1 MPRPEARDP
10 GPTPAGGAGGLP
22 AVGAWPPRTR
32 WPEPLH
38 RAVAAVREALAGDG
52 PRRADVVPGRAGSR
66 PRGLVALS
74 GGADSLAL
82 AVACAV
88 LVGTREGARLG
99 PIGAAVVDHG
109 LQSGSDAVAAAAA
122 DVARILGLT
131 PVTVTRVE
139 VARTGDGPEADARR
153 ARREALAA
161 AARDAGQ
168 GGAAVV
174 LTAHTADDQ
183 AEQVLLGLARG
194 SGTRSLAGIPARGT
208 LPGGA
213 AVVRPLLGLTRA
225 DTETICRWAGLTWFE
240 DPHNRDPALLRSR
253 VRTRVL
259 PALEDPDA
267 GLGPGVRAGLV
278 RTAAIAAEDAAALDA
293 WAGDEVARLL
303 PRRPVDPAGRA
314 VDERHDGRG
323 ALDCAALDPPAVT
336 PDELE
341 PCAVTLEQGRELA
354 RDGVEGRGPRG
365 GALPRPAVL
374 DEEPP
379 GRGDCGPDERVLPL
393 AGGEGA
399 PPAVGR
405 VGHRATLRPAR
416 RVPVDEGGH
425 RSDRPGR
432 GRRGRGLV
440 QRRPDRG
447 GRDGGERL
455 AEGPTHVVDLRV
467 REVAGRAPEREG
479 RAHPRVVVEEGDRVD
494 DVPTF

>member
-22 AVGAWPPRTR
+22 AVGSWPPRTR

-52 PRRADVVPGRAGSR
+52 SCRADAGPGRAGNR

-88 LVGTREGARLG
+88 LVGTRDGARLG

-122 DVARILGLT
+122 DVARILGLA

-153 ARREALAA
+153 ARRVALAA
-161 AARDAGQ
+161 AARDARP
-168 GGAAVV
+168 GGAVV

-213 AVVRPLLGLTRA
+213 AVVRPLLGLARA
-225 DTETICRWAGLTWFE
+225 DTEAICRWAGLTWFE

-278 RTAAIAAEDAAALDA
+278 RTAAIAAEDAAALEA
-293 WAGDEVARLL
+293 WAGDEFPRL
-303 PRRPVDPAGRA
+303 RVDA
-314 VDERHDGRG
+314 
-323 ALDCAALDPPAVT
+323 
-336 PDELE
+336 
-341 PCAVTLEQGRELA
+341 
-354 RDGVEGRGPRG
+354 
-365 GALPRPAVL
+365 
-374 DEEPP
+374 P
-379 GRGDCGPDERVLPL
+379 GRD
-393 AGGEGA
+393 
-399 PPAVGR
+399 
-405 VGHRATLRPAR
+405 
-416 RVPVDEGGH
+416 
-425 RSDRPGR
+425 
-432 GRRGRGLV
+432 
-440 QRRPDRG
+440 
-447 GRDGGERL
+447 
-455 AEGPTHVVDLRV
+455 
-467 REVAGRAPEREG
+467 
-479 RAHPRVVVEEGDRVD
+479 PRVVSLDLDALAALPAAVRHRVIARAARAAGGQAPPRERILAVDTLVAGARAGGTSAGPVELPGGVAAHRACARLDLIPRL
-494 DVPTF
+494 PGP

>member
-52 PRRADVVPGRAGSR
+52 SCRADAGPGRAGNR

-88 LVGTREGARLG
+88 LVGTRDGARLG

-153 ARREALAA
+153 ARRVALAA

-168 GGAAVV
+168 GAAAPGAGAAVV

-213 AVVRPLLGLTRA
+213 AVARPLLGLTRA

-278 RTAAIAAEDAAALDA
+278 RTAAIAAEDAAALEA
-293 WAGDEVARLL
+293 WAGAEVTRL
-303 PRRPVDPAGRA
+303 RV
-314 VDERHDGRG
+314 
-323 ALDCAALDPPAVT
+323 DPPA
-336 PDELE
+336 
-341 PCAVTLEQGRELA
+341 
-354 RDGVEGRGPRG
+354 RD
-365 GALPRPAVL
+365 
-374 DEEPP
+374 
-379 GRGDCGPDERVLPL
+379 
-393 AGGEGA
+393 
-399 PPAVGR
+399 
-405 VGHRATLRPAR
+405 
-416 RVPVDEGGH
+416 
-425 RSDRPGR
+425 
-432 GRRGRGLV
+432 
-440 QRRPDRG
+440 
-447 GRDGGERL
+447 
-455 AEGPTHVVDLRV
+455 
-467 REVAGRAPEREG
+467 
-479 RAHPRVVVEEGDRVD
+479 PRVVSLDLDALAALPAAVRHRVIARAARAAGGQAPPRERILAVDALVTGARAGGTSAGPVELPGGVAAHRACARLDLI
-494 DVPTF
+494 PCLPGP

>member
-153 ARREALAA
+153 ARRVALAA
-161 AARDAGQ
+161 AAREAGQ
-168 GGAAVV
+168 GGAAPGAGTAVV

-213 AVVRPLLGLTRA
+213 AVARPLLGLTRA

-278 RTAAIAAEDAAALDA
+278 RTAAIAAEDAAALEA
-293 WAGDEVARLL
+293 WAGAEVTRL
-303 PRRPVDPAGRA
+303 RV
-314 VDERHDGRG
+314 
-323 ALDCAALDPPAVT
+323 DPPA
-336 PDELE
+336 
-341 PCAVTLEQGRELA
+341 
-354 RDGVEGRGPRG
+354 
-365 GALPRPAVL
+365 
-374 DEEPP
+374 
-379 GRGDCGPDERVLPL
+379 GD
-393 AGGEGA
+393 
-399 PPAVGR
+399 
-405 VGHRATLRPAR
+405 
-416 RVPVDEGGH
+416 
-425 RSDRPGR
+425 
-432 GRRGRGLV
+432 
-440 QRRPDRG
+440 
-447 GRDGGERL
+447 
-455 AEGPTHVVDLRV
+455 
-467 REVAGRAPEREG
+467 
-479 RAHPRVVVEEGDRVD
+479 PRVVSLDLDALAALPAAVRHRVIARAARAAGGQAPPRERILAVDALVTGARAGGTSAGPVELPGGVAAHRACARLDLI
-494 DVPTF
+494 PCLPGP

>member
-1 MPRPEARDP
+1 MRDP
-10 GPTPAGGAGGLP
+10 GPTPVGGVGGVP

-52 PRRADVVPGRAGSR
+52 TRRADAVPARAGNH

-88 LVGTREGARLG
+88 LGGTREGRRLG

-122 DVARILGLT
+122 GVARILGLT

-153 ARREALAA
+153 ARRVALAA

-168 GGAAVV
+168 GAAAPGAGAAVV

-213 AVVRPLLGLTRA
+213 AVARPLLGLTRT

-259 PALEDPDA
+259 PALEDPDT

-293 WAGDEVARLL
+293 WAGDEFTRL
-303 PRRPVDPAGRA
+303 RVD
-314 VDERHDGRG
+314 
-323 ALDCAALDPPAVT
+323 
-336 PDELE
+336 
-341 PCAVTLEQGRELA
+341 
-354 RDGVEGRGPRG
+354 
-365 GALPRPAVL
+365 
-374 DEEPP
+374 PP
-379 GRGDCGPDERVLPL
+379 GRD
-393 AGGEGA
+393 
-399 PPAVGR
+399 
-405 VGHRATLRPAR
+405 
-416 RVPVDEGGH
+416 
-425 RSDRPGR
+425 
-432 GRRGRGLV
+432 
-440 QRRPDRG
+440 
-447 GRDGGERL
+447 
-455 AEGPTHVVDLRV
+455 
-467 REVAGRAPEREG
+467 
-479 RAHPRVVVEEGDRVD
+479 PRVVSLDLDTLAALPAAVRHRVIARAARAAGGQVPPRERILAVDALVTGARAGGTSAGPVELPGGVAAHRAYARLDLI
-494 DVPTF
+494 PCLPGS

>member
-22 AVGAWPPRTR
+22 AVGSWPPRTR

-52 PRRADVVPGRAGSR
+52 SCRADAGPGRAGNR

-88 LVGTREGARLG
+88 LVGTREGRRFG

-153 ARREALAA
+153 ARRVALAA
-161 AARDAGQ
+161 AARDARP
-168 GGAAVV
+168 GGAVV

-278 RTAAIAAEDAAALDA
+278 RTAAIAAEDAAALEA
-293 WAGDEVARLL
+293 WAGDEFPRL
-303 PRRPVDPAGRA
+303 RVD
-314 VDERHDGRG
+314 
-323 ALDCAALDPPAVT
+323 
-336 PDELE
+336 
-341 PCAVTLEQGRELA
+341 
-354 RDGVEGRGPRG
+354 
-365 GALPRPAVL
+365 
-374 DEEPP
+374 PP
-379 GRGDCGPDERVLPL
+379 GRD
-393 AGGEGA
+393 
-399 PPAVGR
+399 
-405 VGHRATLRPAR
+405 
-416 RVPVDEGGH
+416 
-425 RSDRPGR
+425 
-432 GRRGRGLV
+432 
-440 QRRPDRG
+440 
-447 GRDGGERL
+447 
-455 AEGPTHVVDLRV
+455 
-467 REVAGRAPEREG
+467 
-479 RAHPRVVVEEGDRVD
+479 PRVVSLDLDALAALPAAVRHRVIARAARAAGGQAPPRERILAVDALVTGARAGGTSAGPVELPGGVAAHRACARLDLIPRL
-494 DVPTF
+494 PGP

>member
-22 AVGAWPPRTR
+22 AVGSWPPRTR

-52 PRRADVVPGRAGSR
+52 SCRADAGPGRAGNR

-88 LVGTREGARLG
+88 LVGTRDGARLG

-122 DVARILGLT
+122 DVARILGLA

-139 VARTGDGPEADARR
+139 VARTGDGPEAGARR
-153 ARREALAA
+153 ARRVALAA
-161 AARDAGQ
+161 AARDARP
-168 GGAAVV
+168 GGAVV

-213 AVVRPLLGLTRA
+213 AVVRPLLGLARA
-225 DTETICRWAGLTWFE
+225 DTEAICRWAGLTWFE

-259 PALEDPDA
+259 PALEDPDV

-278 RTAAIAAEDAAALDA
+278 RTAAIAAEDAAALEA
-293 WAGDEVARLL
+293 WAGDEFPRL
-303 PRRPVDPAGRA
+303 RVDA
-314 VDERHDGRG
+314 
-323 ALDCAALDPPAVT
+323 
-336 PDELE
+336 
-341 PCAVTLEQGRELA
+341 
-354 RDGVEGRGPRG
+354 
-365 GALPRPAVL
+365 
-374 DEEPP
+374 P
-379 GRGDCGPDERVLPL
+379 GRD
-393 AGGEGA
+393 
-399 PPAVGR
+399 
-405 VGHRATLRPAR
+405 
-416 RVPVDEGGH
+416 
-425 RSDRPGR
+425 
-432 GRRGRGLV
+432 
-440 QRRPDRG
+440 
-447 GRDGGERL
+447 
-455 AEGPTHVVDLRV
+455 
-467 REVAGRAPEREG
+467 
-479 RAHPRVVVEEGDRVD
+479 PRVVSLDLDALAALPAAVRHRVIARAARAAGGQAPPRERILAVDTLVAGARAGGTSAGPVELPGGVAAHRACARLDLIPRL
-494 DVPTF
+494 PGP

>member
-52 PRRADVVPGRAGSR
+52 SCRADAGPGRAGNR

-88 LVGTREGARLG
+88 LVGTREGRRFG

-153 ARREALAA
+153 ARRVALAA
-161 AARDAGQ
+161 AAREAGQ
-168 GGAAVV
+168 GGAAPGAGTAVV

-213 AVVRPLLGLTRA
+213 AVARPLLGLTRA

-278 RTAAIAAEDAAALDA
+278 RTAAIAAEDAAALEA
-293 WAGDEVARLL
+293 WAGAEVTRL
-303 PRRPVDPAGRA
+303 RV
-314 VDERHDGRG
+314 
-323 ALDCAALDPPAVT
+323 DPPA
-336 PDELE
+336 
-341 PCAVTLEQGRELA
+341 
-354 RDGVEGRGPRG
+354 RD
-365 GALPRPAVL
+365 
-374 DEEPP
+374 
-379 GRGDCGPDERVLPL
+379 
-393 AGGEGA
+393 
-399 PPAVGR
+399 
-405 VGHRATLRPAR
+405 
-416 RVPVDEGGH
+416 
-425 RSDRPGR
+425 
-432 GRRGRGLV
+432 
-440 QRRPDRG
+440 
-447 GRDGGERL
+447 
-455 AEGPTHVVDLRV
+455 
-467 REVAGRAPEREG
+467 
-479 RAHPRVVVEEGDRVD
+479 PRVVSLDLDALAALPAAVRHRVIARAARAAGGQAPPRERILAADALVTGARAGGTSAGPVELPGGVAAHRACARLDLI
-494 DVPTF
+494 PCLPGP

>member
-153 ARREALAA
+153 ARRVALAA
-161 AARDAGQ
+161 AAREAGQ
-168 GGAAVV
+168 GGAAPGAGTAVV

-194 SGTRSLAGIPARGT
+194 SGTRSLAGIPAHGT

-213 AVVRPLLGLTRA
+213 AVARPLLGLTRA

-293 WAGDEVARLL
+293 WADDEVTRL
-303 PRRPVDPAGRA
+303 RV
-314 VDERHDGRG
+314 
-323 ALDCAALDPPAVT
+323 DPPA
-336 PDELE
+336 
-341 PCAVTLEQGRELA
+341 
-354 RDGVEGRGPRG
+354 
-365 GALPRPAVL
+365 
-374 DEEPP
+374 
-379 GRGDCGPDERVLPL
+379 GD
-393 AGGEGA
+393 
-399 PPAVGR
+399 
-405 VGHRATLRPAR
+405 
-416 RVPVDEGGH
+416 
-425 RSDRPGR
+425 
-432 GRRGRGLV
+432 
-440 QRRPDRG
+440 
-447 GRDGGERL
+447 
-455 AEGPTHVVDLRV
+455 
-467 REVAGRAPEREG
+467 
-479 RAHPRVVVEEGDRVD
+479 PRVVSLDLDALAALPAAVRHRVIARAARAAGGQAPPRERILAVDALVTGARAGGTSAGPVELPGGVAAHRACARLDLI
-494 DVPTF
+494 PCLPGP

>member
-52 PRRADVVPGRAGSR
+52 SCRADAVPGRAGNR

-88 LVGTREGARLG
+88 LVGTRDGARLG

-161 AARDAGQ
+161 AARDAVPGA
-168 GGAAVV
+168 GGAVV

-293 WAGDEVARLL
+293 WAGDEVTRL
-303 PRRPVDPAGRA
+303 RV
-314 VDERHDGRG
+314 
-323 ALDCAALDPPAVT
+323 DPPA
-336 PDELE
+336 
-341 PCAVTLEQGRELA
+341 
-354 RDGVEGRGPRG
+354 RD
-365 GALPRPAVL
+365 
-374 DEEPP
+374 
-379 GRGDCGPDERVLPL
+379 
-393 AGGEGA
+393 
-399 PPAVGR
+399 
-405 VGHRATLRPAR
+405 
-416 RVPVDEGGH
+416 
-425 RSDRPGR
+425 
-432 GRRGRGLV
+432 
-440 QRRPDRG
+440 
-447 GRDGGERL
+447 
-455 AEGPTHVVDLRV
+455 
-467 REVAGRAPEREG
+467 
-479 RAHPRVVVEEGDRVD
+479 PRVVSLDLDALAALPAAVRHRVIARAARAAGGQAPPRERILAVDALVTGARAGGTSAGPVELPGGVAAHRACARLDLI
-494 DVPTF
+494 PCLPGP

>member
-1 MPRPEARDP
+1 MRDP

-52 PRRADVVPGRAGSR
+52 TRRADAVPARAGNH

-88 LVGTREGARLG
+88 LGGTREGRRLG

-153 ARREALAA
+153 ARRVALAA

-168 GGAAVV
+168 GAAAPGAGAAVV

-213 AVVRPLLGLTRA
+213 AVVRPLLGLARA
-225 DTETICRWAGLTWFE
+225 DTEAICRWAGLTWFE

-259 PALEDPDA
+259 PALEDPDT

-293 WAGDEVARLL
+293 WAGDEFTRL
-303 PRRPVDPAGRA
+303 RVD
-314 VDERHDGRG
+314 
-323 ALDCAALDPPAVT
+323 
-336 PDELE
+336 
-341 PCAVTLEQGRELA
+341 
-354 RDGVEGRGPRG
+354 
-365 GALPRPAVL
+365 
-374 DEEPP
+374 PP
-379 GRGDCGPDERVLPL
+379 GRD
-393 AGGEGA
+393 
-399 PPAVGR
+399 
-405 VGHRATLRPAR
+405 
-416 RVPVDEGGH
+416 
-425 RSDRPGR
+425 
-432 GRRGRGLV
+432 
-440 QRRPDRG
+440 
-447 GRDGGERL
+447 
-455 AEGPTHVVDLRV
+455 
-467 REVAGRAPEREG
+467 
-479 RAHPRVVVEEGDRVD
+479 PRVVSLDLDTLAALPAAVRHRVIARAARAAGGQAPPRERILAVDALVTGARAGGTSAGPVELPGGVAAHRAYARLDLI
-494 DVPTF
+494 PCLPGS

>member
-1 MPRPEARDP
+1 VPRPEARDP
-10 GPTPAGGAGGLP
+10 GPTPAGGVGGLP

-153 ARREALAA
+153 ARRVALAA
-161 AARDAGQ
+161 AARDAAP
-168 GGAAVV
+168 GAGTAVV

-213 AVVRPLLGLTRA
+213 AVARPLLGLTRA

-293 WAGDEVARLL
+293 WADDEVTRL
-303 PRRPVDPAGRA
+303 RV
-314 VDERHDGRG
+314 
-323 ALDCAALDPPAVT
+323 DPPA
-336 PDELE
+336 
-341 PCAVTLEQGRELA
+341 
-354 RDGVEGRGPRG
+354 
-365 GALPRPAVL
+365 
-374 DEEPP
+374 
-379 GRGDCGPDERVLPL
+379 GD
-393 AGGEGA
+393 
-399 PPAVGR
+399 
-405 VGHRATLRPAR
+405 
-416 RVPVDEGGH
+416 
-425 RSDRPGR
+425 
-432 GRRGRGLV
+432 
-440 QRRPDRG
+440 
-447 GRDGGERL
+447 
-455 AEGPTHVVDLRV
+455 
-467 REVAGRAPEREG
+467 
-479 RAHPRVVVEEGDRVD
+479 PRVVSLDLDALAALPAAVRHRVIARAARAAGGQAPPRERILAVDALVTGARAGGTSAGPVELPGGVAAHRACARLDLI
-494 DVPTF
+494 PCLPGP

>member
-1 MPRPEARDP
+1 MRDP

-22 AVGAWPPRTR
+22 AVGPWPPRTR

-38 RAVAAVREALAGDG
+38 RAVAAVREALAGDA
-52 PRRADVVPGRAGSR
+52 PWLPDAVPGRAGNG

-88 LVGTREGARLG
+88 LVGTREGRRFG

-109 LQSGSDAVAAAAA
+109 LQTGSDAVAAAAA

-168 GGAAVV
+168 GDAVV

-194 SGTRSLAGIPARGT
+194 SGTRTLAGIPARGT

-278 RTAAIAAEDAAALDA
+278 RTAAIAAEDAAALEA
-293 WAGDEVARLL
+293 WAGDEFPRL
-303 PRRPVDPAGRA
+303 RVD
-314 VDERHDGRG
+314 
-323 ALDCAALDPPAVT
+323 
-336 PDELE
+336 
-341 PCAVTLEQGRELA
+341 
-354 RDGVEGRGPRG
+354 
-365 GALPRPAVL
+365 
-374 DEEPP
+374 PP
-379 GRGDCGPDERVLPL
+379 GRD
-393 AGGEGA
+393 
-399 PPAVGR
+399 
-405 VGHRATLRPAR
+405 
-416 RVPVDEGGH
+416 
-425 RSDRPGR
+425 
-432 GRRGRGLV
+432 
-440 QRRPDRG
+440 
-447 GRDGGERL
+447 
-455 AEGPTHVVDLRV
+455 
-467 REVAGRAPEREG
+467 
-479 RAHPRVVVEEGDRVD
+479 PRVVSLDLDALAALPAAVRHRVIARAARAAGGQAPPRERILAVDTLVTGARAGGTSAGPVELPGGVAAHRACARLDLIPRL
-494 DVPTF
+494 PGP

>member
-10 GPTPAGGAGGLP
+10 GPTPAGGVGGLP

-153 ARREALAA
+153 ARRVALAA
-161 AARDAGQ
+161 AAREAGQ
-168 GGAAVV
+168 GGAAPGAGTAVV

-213 AVVRPLLGLTRA
+213 AVARPLLGLTRA

-278 RTAAIAAEDAAALDA
+278 RTAAIAAEDAAALEA
-293 WAGDEVARLL
+293 WAGAEVTRL
-303 PRRPVDPAGRA
+303 RV
-314 VDERHDGRG
+314 
-323 ALDCAALDPPAVT
+323 DPPA
-336 PDELE
+336 
-341 PCAVTLEQGRELA
+341 
-354 RDGVEGRGPRG
+354 RD
-365 GALPRPAVL
+365 
-374 DEEPP
+374 
-379 GRGDCGPDERVLPL
+379 
-393 AGGEGA
+393 
-399 PPAVGR
+399 
-405 VGHRATLRPAR
+405 
-416 RVPVDEGGH
+416 
-425 RSDRPGR
+425 
-432 GRRGRGLV
+432 
-440 QRRPDRG
+440 
-447 GRDGGERL
+447 
-455 AEGPTHVVDLRV
+455 
-467 REVAGRAPEREG
+467 
-479 RAHPRVVVEEGDRVD
+479 PRVVSLDLDALAALPAAVRHRVIARAARAAGGQAPPRERILAVDALVTGARAGGTSAGPVELPGGVAAHRACARLDLI
-494 DVPTF
+494 PCLPGP

>member
-1 MPRPEARDP
+1 MPRPEVRDP

-52 PRRADVVPGRAGSR
+52 ACRADAVSGRAGNHS
-66 PRGLVALS
+66 RGLVALS

-82 AVACAV
+82 ALACAV
-88 LVGTREGARLG
+88 LVGTREGRRLN

-122 DVARILGLT
+122 GVARILGLT

-139 VARTGDGPEADARR
+139 VARTGDGPEANARR

-161 AARDAGQ
+161 AARDAVPGA
-168 GGAAVV
+168 GAAVV

-293 WAGDEVARLL
+293 WAGDEFTRL
-303 PRRPVDPAGRA
+303 RV
-314 VDERHDGRG
+314 
-323 ALDCAALDPPAVT
+323 DPPA
-336 PDELE
+336 
-341 PCAVTLEQGRELA
+341 
-354 RDGVEGRGPRG
+354 RD
-365 GALPRPAVL
+365 
-374 DEEPP
+374 
-379 GRGDCGPDERVLPL
+379 
-393 AGGEGA
+393 
-399 PPAVGR
+399 
-405 VGHRATLRPAR
+405 
-416 RVPVDEGGH
+416 
-425 RSDRPGR
+425 
-432 GRRGRGLV
+432 
-440 QRRPDRG
+440 
-447 GRDGGERL
+447 
-455 AEGPTHVVDLRV
+455 
-467 REVAGRAPEREG
+467 
-479 RAHPRVVVEEGDRVD
+479 PRVVSLDLDALAALPAAVRHRVIARAARAAGGQAPPRERILAVDTLVTGAHAGGTSAGPVELPGGVAAHRACARLDLIPRL
-494 DVPTF
+494 PGP

>member
-1 MPRPEARDP
+1 MRDP
-10 GPTPAGGAGGLP
+10 GPTPVGGVGGVP

-52 PRRADVVPGRAGSR
+52 TRRADAVPARAGNH

-88 LVGTREGARLG
+88 LGGTREGRRLG

-122 DVARILGLT
+122 GVARILGLT

-153 ARREALAA
+153 ARRVALAA

-168 GGAAVV
+168 GAAAPGAGAAVV

-213 AVVRPLLGLTRA
+213 AVARPLLGLTRT
-225 DTETICRWAGLTWFE
+225 DTEAICRWAGLTWFE

-267 GLGPGVRAGLV
+267 GLGPGVRVGLV

-293 WAGDEVARLL
+293 WAGDEFTRL
-303 PRRPVDPAGRA
+303 RVD
-314 VDERHDGRG
+314 
-323 ALDCAALDPPAVT
+323 
-336 PDELE
+336 
-341 PCAVTLEQGRELA
+341 
-354 RDGVEGRGPRG
+354 
-365 GALPRPAVL
+365 
-374 DEEPP
+374 PP
-379 GRGDCGPDERVLPL
+379 GRD
-393 AGGEGA
+393 
-399 PPAVGR
+399 
-405 VGHRATLRPAR
+405 
-416 RVPVDEGGH
+416 
-425 RSDRPGR
+425 
-432 GRRGRGLV
+432 
-440 QRRPDRG
+440 
-447 GRDGGERL
+447 
-455 AEGPTHVVDLRV
+455 
-467 REVAGRAPEREG
+467 
-479 RAHPRVVVEEGDRVD
+479 PRVVSLDLDTLAALPAAVRHRVIARAARAVGGQAPPRERILAVDTLVTGARAGGTSAGPVELPGGVAAHRACARLDLI
-494 DVPTF
+494 PCLPGS

>member
-22 AVGAWPPRTR
+22 AVGSWPPRTR

-52 PRRADVVPGRAGSR
+52 TRRADAVPGRAGSR

-88 LVGTREGARLG
+88 LVGTRDGARLG

-161 AARDAGQ
+161 ARDARP
-168 GGAAVV
+168 GGAVV

-213 AVVRPLLGLTRA
+213 AVARPLLGLTRA

-278 RTAAIAAEDAAALDA
+278 RTAAIAAEDAAALEA
-293 WAGDEVARLL
+293 WAGDEFPRL
-303 PRRPVDPAGRA
+303 RVD
-314 VDERHDGRG
+314 
-323 ALDCAALDPPAVT
+323 
-336 PDELE
+336 
-341 PCAVTLEQGRELA
+341 
-354 RDGVEGRGPRG
+354 
-365 GALPRPAVL
+365 
-374 DEEPP
+374 PP
-379 GRGDCGPDERVLPL
+379 GRD
-393 AGGEGA
+393 
-399 PPAVGR
+399 
-405 VGHRATLRPAR
+405 
-416 RVPVDEGGH
+416 
-425 RSDRPGR
+425 
-432 GRRGRGLV
+432 
-440 QRRPDRG
+440 
-447 GRDGGERL
+447 
-455 AEGPTHVVDLRV
+455 
-467 REVAGRAPEREG
+467 
-479 RAHPRVVVEEGDRVD
+479 PRVVSLDLDALAALPAAVRHRVIARAARAAGGQAPPRERILAVDALVTGARAGGTSAGPVELPGGVAAHRACARLDLIPRL
-494 DVPTF
+494 PGP

>member
-52 PRRADVVPGRAGSR
+52 TRRADAVPGRAGSR

-88 LVGTREGARLG
+88 LVGTRDGARLG

-122 DVARILGLT
+122 DVARILGLA

-153 ARREALAA
+153 ARRVALAA
-161 AARDAGQ
+161 AARDARP
-168 GGAAVV
+168 GGAVV

-293 WAGDEVARLL
+293 WAGDEFTRL
-303 PRRPVDPAGRA
+303 RVD
-314 VDERHDGRG
+314 
-323 ALDCAALDPPAVT
+323 
-336 PDELE
+336 
-341 PCAVTLEQGRELA
+341 
-354 RDGVEGRGPRG
+354 
-365 GALPRPAVL
+365 
-374 DEEPP
+374 PP
-379 GRGDCGPDERVLPL
+379 GRD
-393 AGGEGA
+393 
-399 PPAVGR
+399 
-405 VGHRATLRPAR
+405 
-416 RVPVDEGGH
+416 
-425 RSDRPGR
+425 
-432 GRRGRGLV
+432 
-440 QRRPDRG
+440 
-447 GRDGGERL
+447 
-455 AEGPTHVVDLRV
+455 
-467 REVAGRAPEREG
+467 
-479 RAHPRVVVEEGDRVD
+479 PRVVSLDLDALAALPAAVRHRVIARAARAAGGQAPPRERILAVDALVTGARAGGTSAGPVELPGGVAAHRACARLDLI
-494 DVPTF
+494 PCLPGP

>member
-1 MPRPEARDP
+1 MRDP

-52 PRRADVVPGRAGSR
+52 SCRADAGPGRAGNR

-88 LVGTREGARLG
+88 LVGTREGPRFG

-161 AARDAGQ
+161 AARDARP
-168 GGAAVV
+168 GGAVV

-267 GLGPGVRAGLV
+267 GLGPGVRVGLV

-293 WAGDEVARLL
+293 WAGDEFPRL
-303 PRRPVDPAGRA
+303 RVDA
-314 VDERHDGRG
+314 
-323 ALDCAALDPPAVT
+323 
-336 PDELE
+336 
-341 PCAVTLEQGRELA
+341 
-354 RDGVEGRGPRG
+354 
-365 GALPRPAVL
+365 
-374 DEEPP
+374 P
-379 GRGDCGPDERVLPL
+379 GRD
-393 AGGEGA
+393 
-399 PPAVGR
+399 
-405 VGHRATLRPAR
+405 
-416 RVPVDEGGH
+416 
-425 RSDRPGR
+425 
-432 GRRGRGLV
+432 
-440 QRRPDRG
+440 
-447 GRDGGERL
+447 
-455 AEGPTHVVDLRV
+455 
-467 REVAGRAPEREG
+467 
-479 RAHPRVVVEEGDRVD
+479 PRVVSLDLDALAALPAAVRHRVIARAARAAGGQAPPRERILAVDALVTGARAGGTSAGPVELPGGVAAHRACARLDLI
-494 DVPTF
+494 PCLPGP

>member
-88 LVGTREGARLG
+88 LVGTREGRRFG

-153 ARREALAA
+153 ARRKALAA

-168 GGAAVV
+168 GGAAPGAGAAVV

-293 WAGDEVARLL
+293 WAGDEVTRL
-303 PRRPVDPAGRA
+303 RVDPRAG
-314 VDERHDGRG
+314 D
-323 ALDCAALDPPAVT
+323 
-336 PDELE
+336 
-341 PCAVTLEQGRELA
+341 
-354 RDGVEGRGPRG
+354 
-365 GALPRPAVL
+365 
-374 DEEPP
+374 
-379 GRGDCGPDERVLPL
+379 
-393 AGGEGA
+393 
-399 PPAVGR
+399 
-405 VGHRATLRPAR
+405 
-416 RVPVDEGGH
+416 
-425 RSDRPGR
+425 
-432 GRRGRGLV
+432 
-440 QRRPDRG
+440 
-447 GRDGGERL
+447 
-455 AEGPTHVVDLRV
+455 
-467 REVAGRAPEREG
+467 
-479 RAHPRVVVEEGDRVD
+479 PRVVSLDLDALAALPAAVRHRVIARAARAAGGQAPPRERILAVDALVTGARAGGTSAGPVELPGGVAAHRACARLDLI
-494 DVPTF
+494 PCLPGP

>member
-1 MPRPEARDP
+1 MRDP

-38 RAVAAVREALAGDG
+38 RAVAAVRDALAGDA
-52 PRRADVVPGRAGSR
+52 PWLSDAAPGRAGNH

-88 LVGTREGARLG
+88 LVGTRDGARLG

-161 AARDAGQ
+161 AAREAGQ
-168 GGAAVV
+168 GGAAPGAGTAVV

-213 AVVRPLLGLTRA
+213 AVARPLLGLTRA

-293 WAGDEVARLL
+293 WAGDEVARL
-303 PRRPVDPAGRA
+303 RV
-314 VDERHDGRG
+314 
-323 ALDCAALDPPAVT
+323 DPPA
-336 PDELE
+336 
-341 PCAVTLEQGRELA
+341 
-354 RDGVEGRGPRG
+354 RD
-365 GALPRPAVL
+365 
-374 DEEPP
+374 
-379 GRGDCGPDERVLPL
+379 
-393 AGGEGA
+393 
-399 PPAVGR
+399 
-405 VGHRATLRPAR
+405 
-416 RVPVDEGGH
+416 
-425 RSDRPGR
+425 
-432 GRRGRGLV
+432 
-440 QRRPDRG
+440 
-447 GRDGGERL
+447 
-455 AEGPTHVVDLRV
+455 
-467 REVAGRAPEREG
+467 
-479 RAHPRVVVEEGDRVD
+479 PRVVSLDLDALAALPAAVRHRVIARAARAAGGQAPPRERILAVDTLVAGARAGGTSAGPVELPGGVAAHRACARLDLIPRL
-494 DVPTF
+494 PGP

>member
-1 MPRPEARDP
+1 MPRPEAGGP

-88 LVGTREGARLG
+88 LVGTREGQRLG

-153 ARREALAA
+153 ARRMALAA
-161 AARDAGQ
+161 AARDAGPW
-168 GGAAVV
+168 GAVV

-259 PALEDPDA
+259 PALADPDA

-293 WAGDEVARLL
+293 WAGDEVTRL
-303 PRRPVDPAGRA
+303 RV
-314 VDERHDGRG
+314 
-323 ALDCAALDPPAVT
+323 DPPA
-336 PDELE
+336 
-341 PCAVTLEQGRELA
+341 
-354 RDGVEGRGPRG
+354 
-365 GALPRPAVL
+365 
-374 DEEPP
+374 
-379 GRGDCGPDERVLPL
+379 GD
-393 AGGEGA
+393 
-399 PPAVGR
+399 
-405 VGHRATLRPAR
+405 
-416 RVPVDEGGH
+416 
-425 RSDRPGR
+425 
-432 GRRGRGLV
+432 
-440 QRRPDRG
+440 
-447 GRDGGERL
+447 
-455 AEGPTHVVDLRV
+455 
-467 REVAGRAPEREG
+467 
-479 RAHPRVVVEEGDRVD
+479 PRVVSLDLDALAELPAAVRHRVIARAARAAGGQAPPRERILAVDALVTGARAGGTSAGPVELPGGVAAHRACARLDLIPRL
-494 DVPTF
+494 PGP

>member
-1 MPRPEARDP
+1 MRDP

-52 PRRADVVPGRAGSR
+52 ACRADAVSGRAGNHS
-66 PRGLVALS
+66 RGLVALS

-82 AVACAV
+82 ALACAV
-88 LVGTREGARLG
+88 LVGTREGRRLN

-122 DVARILGLT
+122 GVARILGLT

-161 AARDAGQ
+161 AARDAVPGA
-168 GGAAVV
+168 GAAVV

-213 AVVRPLLGLTRA
+213 AVARPLLGLTRA

-240 DPHNRDPALLRSR
+240 DPHNRDPTLLRSR

-293 WAGDEVARLL
+293 WAGDEVTRL
-303 PRRPVDPAGRA
+303 RV
-314 VDERHDGRG
+314 
-323 ALDCAALDPPAVT
+323 DPPA
-336 PDELE
+336 
-341 PCAVTLEQGRELA
+341 
-354 RDGVEGRGPRG
+354 
-365 GALPRPAVL
+365 
-374 DEEPP
+374 
-379 GRGDCGPDERVLPL
+379 GD
-393 AGGEGA
+393 
-399 PPAVGR
+399 
-405 VGHRATLRPAR
+405 
-416 RVPVDEGGH
+416 
-425 RSDRPGR
+425 
-432 GRRGRGLV
+432 
-440 QRRPDRG
+440 
-447 GRDGGERL
+447 
-455 AEGPTHVVDLRV
+455 
-467 REVAGRAPEREG
+467 
-479 RAHPRVVVEEGDRVD
+479 PRVVSLDLDALAALPAAVRHRVIARAARAAGGQAPPRERILAVDTLVTGARAGGTSAGPVELPGGVAAHRACARLDLIPRL
-494 DVPTF
+494 PGP

>member
-1 MPRPEARDP
+1 MPRPEARVP

-38 RAVAAVREALAGDG
+38 RAVAAVREALAGDA
-52 PRRADVVPGRAGSR
+52 PWLPDAVPGRAGSC

-153 ARREALAA
+153 ARRVALAA
-161 AARDAGQ
+161 AAREAGQ
-168 GGAAVV
+168 GGAAPGAGTAVV

-213 AVVRPLLGLTRA
+213 AVARPLLGLTRA

-278 RTAAIAAEDAAALDA
+278 RTAAIAAEDAAALEA
-293 WAGDEVARLL
+293 WAGAEVTRL
-303 PRRPVDPAGRA
+303 RV
-314 VDERHDGRG
+314 
-323 ALDCAALDPPAVT
+323 DPPA
-336 PDELE
+336 
-341 PCAVTLEQGRELA
+341 
-354 RDGVEGRGPRG
+354 RD
-365 GALPRPAVL
+365 
-374 DEEPP
+374 
-379 GRGDCGPDERVLPL
+379 
-393 AGGEGA
+393 
-399 PPAVGR
+399 
-405 VGHRATLRPAR
+405 
-416 RVPVDEGGH
+416 
-425 RSDRPGR
+425 
-432 GRRGRGLV
+432 
-440 QRRPDRG
+440 
-447 GRDGGERL
+447 
-455 AEGPTHVVDLRV
+455 
-467 REVAGRAPEREG
+467 
-479 RAHPRVVVEEGDRVD
+479 PRVVSLDLDALAALPAAVRHRVIARAARAAGGQAPPRERILAVDALVTGARAGGTSAGPVELPGGVAAHRACARLDLI
-494 DVPTF
+494 PCLPGP

>member
-10 GPTPAGGAGGLP
+10 GPTPAGGVGGLP

-168 GGAAVV
+168 GDAVV

-278 RTAAIAAEDAAALDA
+278 RTAAIAAEDAAALEA
-293 WAGDEVARLL
+293 WAGDEFPRL
-303 PRRPVDPAGRA
+303 RVDA
-314 VDERHDGRG
+314 
-323 ALDCAALDPPAVT
+323 
-336 PDELE
+336 
-341 PCAVTLEQGRELA
+341 
-354 RDGVEGRGPRG
+354 
-365 GALPRPAVL
+365 
-374 DEEPP
+374 P
-379 GRGDCGPDERVLPL
+379 GRD
-393 AGGEGA
+393 
-399 PPAVGR
+399 
-405 VGHRATLRPAR
+405 
-416 RVPVDEGGH
+416 
-425 RSDRPGR
+425 
-432 GRRGRGLV
+432 
-440 QRRPDRG
+440 
-447 GRDGGERL
+447 
-455 AEGPTHVVDLRV
+455 
-467 REVAGRAPEREG
+467 
-479 RAHPRVVVEEGDRVD
+479 PRVVSLDLDALAALPAAVRHRVIARAARAAGGQAPPRERILAVDALVTGARAGGTSAGPVELPGGVAAHRACARLDLI
-494 DVPTF
+494 PCLPGP

>member
-1 MPRPEARDP
+1 MRDP

-22 AVGAWPPRTR
+22 AVGPWPPRTR

-38 RAVAAVREALAGDG
+38 RAVAAVREALVGDA
-52 PRRADVVPGRAGSR
+52 PWLPDAVPGRAGNR

-88 LVGTREGARLG
+88 LVGTREGRRFG

-122 DVARILGLT
+122 DVARILGLA

-168 GGAAVV
+168 GRAAPGAGAAVV

-293 WAGDEVARLL
+293 WAGDEVARL
-303 PRRPVDPAGRA
+303 RVDP
-314 VDERHDGRG
+314 
-323 ALDCAALDPPAVT
+323 PS
-336 PDELE
+336 
-341 PCAVTLEQGRELA
+341 
-354 RDGVEGRGPRG
+354 
-365 GALPRPAVL
+365 
-374 DEEPP
+374 
-379 GRGDCGPDERVLPL
+379 GD
-393 AGGEGA
+393 
-399 PPAVGR
+399 
-405 VGHRATLRPAR
+405 
-416 RVPVDEGGH
+416 
-425 RSDRPGR
+425 
-432 GRRGRGLV
+432 
-440 QRRPDRG
+440 
-447 GRDGGERL
+447 
-455 AEGPTHVVDLRV
+455 
-467 REVAGRAPEREG
+467 
-479 RAHPRVVVEEGDRVD
+479 PRVVSLDLDALAALPAAVRHRVIARAARAAGGQAPPRERILAVDTLVTGARAGGTSAGPVELPGGVAAHRACARLDLIPRL
-494 DVPTF
+494 PGP

>member
-1 MPRPEARDP
+1 MLRPEARDP
-10 GPTPAGGAGGLP
+10 GPTPAGGAGVLP

-88 LVGTREGARLG
+88 LVGTRDGARLG

-153 ARREALAA
+153 ARRVALAA

-168 GGAAVV
+168 GAAAPGAGAAVV

-213 AVVRPLLGLTRA
+213 AVARPLLGLTRT

-293 WAGDEVARLL
+293 WAGDEFTRL
-303 PRRPVDPAGRA
+303 RVDPRAG
-314 VDERHDGRG
+314 D
-323 ALDCAALDPPAVT
+323 
-336 PDELE
+336 
-341 PCAVTLEQGRELA
+341 
-354 RDGVEGRGPRG
+354 
-365 GALPRPAVL
+365 
-374 DEEPP
+374 
-379 GRGDCGPDERVLPL
+379 
-393 AGGEGA
+393 
-399 PPAVGR
+399 
-405 VGHRATLRPAR
+405 
-416 RVPVDEGGH
+416 
-425 RSDRPGR
+425 
-432 GRRGRGLV
+432 
-440 QRRPDRG
+440 
-447 GRDGGERL
+447 
-455 AEGPTHVVDLRV
+455 
-467 REVAGRAPEREG
+467 
-479 RAHPRVVVEEGDRVD
+479 PRVVSLDLDALAALPAAVRHRVIARAARAAGGQAPPRERILAVDALVTGARAGGTSAGPVELPGGVAAHRACARLDLI
-494 DVPTF
+494 PCLPGP